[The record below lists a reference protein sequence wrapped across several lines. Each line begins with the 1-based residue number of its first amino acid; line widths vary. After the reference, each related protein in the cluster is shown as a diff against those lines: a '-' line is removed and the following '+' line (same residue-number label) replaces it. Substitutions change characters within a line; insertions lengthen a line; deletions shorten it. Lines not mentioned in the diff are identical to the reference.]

1 MYENIKLCSKNIIL
15 VTGMTRSGK
24 TLICPIISSLNRCEQ
39 FFFNSLVENISVMN
53 LKGSLNNAVA
63 DHLIKKAINE
73 NIQDKLLGRNLN
85 YKKNDF
91 TSLKKNKKKHIYAE
105 RTNSIKSKNFDKMKE
120 FKINYFPILFHE
132 ALFNLKLLEKS
143 LNCPKIINISRH
155 PVDLICSWLSKKYG
169 QKHYSTVTNT
179 VCTYYYNSVPIPF
192 FSFGIEKEILKQKTQ
207 EDRILR
213 MISNLNYIFKKNY
226 NKSKLKKNI
235 ILIKYDSFVMKPFEN
250 INLICKKFKLKKN
263 KLLKYSVKDQNCPRK
278 INYKLRDENY
288 KKIFKKLSV
297 PNRKIF
303 NKMIQEYESRS
314 DTF

>member
-105 RTNSIKSKNFDKMKE
+105 RTN
-120 FKINYFPILFHE
+120 
-132 ALFNLKLLEKS
+132 
-143 LNCPKIINISRH
+143 
-155 PVDLICSWLSKKYG
+155 
-169 QKHYSTVTNT
+169 
-179 VCTYYYNSVPIPF
+179 
-192 FSFGIEKEILKQKTQ
+192 
-207 EDRILR
+207 
-213 MISNLNYIFKKNY
+213 
-226 NKSKLKKNI
+226 
-235 ILIKYDSFVMKPFEN
+235 
-250 INLICKKFKLKKN
+250 
-263 KLLKYSVKDQNCPRK
+263 
-278 INYKLRDENY
+278 
-288 KKIFKKLSV
+288 
-297 PNRKIF
+297 
-303 NKMIQEYESRS
+303 
-314 DTF
+314 